1 MMKKTDGFTLVEL
14 VVGILCAAV
23 VTGAAISVMLM
34 NARINRTVIDANVD
48 QQDTRIITSLVENLA
63 SEGGIASVKYIHNTA
78 SDKTDWALLDGDES
92 TANSILSYSSK
103 NETISGRDGAV
114 LMSGVLSSSVS
125 ISRGVLNGCL
135 LNLSIE
141 TKAGQ
146 HETSVYCRTSYLE
159 EHGFSV
165 EDNADLTIDT
175 DSATTPEPIKPITPS
190 DNTEDAKDISDNGR
204 LKFLEKLAS
213 QVGSGGYIDG
223 NSLNDTYSLWYCKTP
238 EGTGSYFPGWDASTP
253 WCGCFISW
261 AVAQVEGYTPTR
273 FQKFANVD
281 TCWAFF
287 TGHRL
292 ENSPADHHADDV
304 TPGDL
309 IFFSWDNDKTRLE
322 HVGAVLYV
330 DSSRGYIYTIEGNSS
345 NRVALRRY
353 PINDPDIVGYGV
365 LNWNTP

>member
-146 HETSVYCRTSYLE
+146 HETSVYCRTSDLE
-159 EHGFSV
+159 EHGFNV
-165 EDNADLTIDT
+165 TEDENDNPELTI
-175 DSATTPEPIKPITPS
+175 K
-190 DNTEDAKDISDNGR
+190 TEDPNNDIKVNSTQISSDDGR
-204 LKFLEKLAS
+204 LAFLSVLAS
-213 QVGSGGYIDG
+213 QVGSPGYVLPAPDPSTSYPTYYSRWY
-223 NSLNDTYSLWYCKTP
+223 NSSWPST
-238 EGTGSYFPGWDASTP
+238 TP

-261 AVAQVEGYTPTR
+261 AVAQTSATTSYTPAG
-273 FQKFANVD
+273 FIPFANVD
-281 TCWAFF
+281 TGWTNFKQASLDYN
-287 TGHRL
+287 R
-292 ENSPADHHADDV
+292 SQVA

-309 IFFSWDNDKTRLE
+309 IFFSWDSDDIKLE
-322 HVGAVLYV
+322 HVGVVLYV
-330 DSSRGYIYTIEGNSS
+330 DTTPGRNYVYTIEGNSS
-345 NRVALRRY
+345 NQVALRRY
-353 PINDPDIVGYGV
+353 SRDDSRIVGYGV
-365 LNWNTP
+365 LTWNSTP

>member
-1 MMKKTDGFTLVEL
+1 MIKKTDGFTLVEL
-14 VVGILCAAV
+14 MVGILCAAV

-63 SEGGIASVKYIHNTA
+63 SEGGIASVKYVHNTA
-78 SDKTDWALLDGDES
+78 SDKTDWALLDGKAA
-92 TANSILSYSSK
+92 TATSILSYSSK

-146 HETSVYCRTSYLE
+146 HETSVYCRTSELKEFGFKVE
-159 EHGFSV
+159 E
-165 EDNADLTIDT
+165 DADLVIDV
-175 DSATTPEPIKPITPS
+175 IKPDDS
-190 DNTEDAKDISDNGR
+190 EANTETIKPVTSENGR
-204 LKFLEKLAS
+204 LAFLSVLAS

-223 NSLNDTYSLWYCKTP
+223 DMAKGTYSLWYCQ
-238 EGTGSYFPGWDASTP
+238 EGSGNPGYLPGWNASTP

-261 AVAQVEGYTPTR
+261 AVAQVEGYSPAH

-281 TCWAFF
+281 AAWSIFKDA
-287 TGHRL
+287 
-292 ENSPADHHADDV
+292 SPSLTRDRSYTAI
-304 TPGDL
+304 PGDL
-309 IFFSWDNDKTRLE
+309 IFFSWDSDTTRLE

-330 DSSRGYIYTIEGNSS
+330 DSPRGYVYTIEGNSS
-345 NRVALRRY
+345 NQVALRRY

-365 LNWNTP
+365 LNWNSTTTP

>member
-63 SEGGIASVKYIHNTA
+63 SEGSIASVKYVHTNNN
-78 SDKTDWALLDGDES
+78 KTDWALLDGDES

-146 HETSVYCRTSYLE
+146 HETSVYCRTSQLE

-165 EDNADLTIDT
+165 TEDENDNPELTI
-175 DSATTPEPIKPITPS
+175 K
-190 DNTEDAKDISDNGR
+190 TEDATPDIKVDSTKISSDDGR
-204 LKFLEKLAS
+204 LAFLSVLAS
-213 QVGSGGYIDG
+213 QVGSPGYVLPAPDPSISLPTYYSRWY
-223 NSLNDTYSLWYCKTP
+223 NSSWPST
-238 EGTGSYFPGWDASTP
+238 TP

-261 AVAQVEGYTPTR
+261 AVAQTSATTTYSPVGFTS
-273 FQKFANVD
+273 FANVD
-281 TCWAFF
+281 HAWANYKNNQP
-287 TGHRL
+287 T
-292 ENSPADHHADDV
+292 SI

-309 IFFSWDNDKTRLE
+309 IFFSWDNDKARLE

-345 NRVALRRY
+345 NQVALRRY
-353 PINDPDIVGYGV
+353 PINDPSIVGYGV
-365 LNWNTP
+365 LNWETTP

>member
-63 SEGGIASVKYIHNTA
+63 SEGGIASVKYVHNTS
-78 SDKTDWALLDGDES
+78 SDKTDWALLDGKAA
-92 TANSILSYSSK
+92 TATSILSYSSK

-159 EHGFSV
+159 EHGFTV

-213 QVGSGGYIDG
+213 QVGSGGYIDD
-223 NSLNDTYSLWYCKTP
+223 NSSNDTYSLWYCKTP

-261 AVAQVEGYTPTR
+261 AVAQVEGYTPTH

-281 TCWAFF
+281 AAWSIFKDA
-287 TGHRL
+287 
-292 ENSPADHHADDV
+292 SPSLTRDRSYTAI
-304 TPGDL
+304 PGDL
-309 IFFSWDNDKTRLE
+309 IFFSWDNDKARLE

-365 LNWNTP
+365 LNWETTP

>member
-159 EHGFSV
+159 EHGFTV
-165 EDNADLTIDT
+165 EDNANLTIDT
-175 DSATTPEPIKPITPS
+175 DSAATPVPVTPINPEVSPEATKV
-190 DNTEDAKDISDNGR
+190 SDNGR
-204 LKFLEKLAS
+204 LAFLKVLAS
-213 QVGSGGYIDG
+213 QVGSYGASISLDSPSEYFSEWYLKETTGKGYSD
-223 NSLNDTYSLWYCKTP
+223 N
-238 EGTGSYFPGWDASTP
+238 PGWNASTP

-261 AVAQVEGYTPTR
+261 AVAQVEGYSPAH

-281 TCWAFF
+281 AAWSIFKDA
-287 TGHRL
+287 
-292 ENSPADHHADDV
+292 SPSLSRDRSYTAI
-304 TPGDL
+304 PGDL
-309 IFFSWDNDKTRLE
+309 IFFSWDSDTTRLE